1 MNLMYAT
8 GMTKVR
14 VRVWWWW
21 WWWQNFILAG

>member
-14 VRVWWWW
+14 VRVWWW
-21 WWWQNFILAG
+21 